1 MSPTLQPQN
10 NGPLKVSGAF
20 DLVSAEGSVTRK
32 NGDVWLCRSGQ
43 SASKPFCD
51 SSHKRIGFS
60 DPAHVPGDYQSKAV
74 EVVEPGAALK
84 VSFKPNGPVRC
95 VGEMH
100 VLDANAAPAWSG
112 AQASF
117 CRCGASN
124 NKPFCD
130 GTHREIGFEA
140 A

>member
-1 MSPTLQPQN
+1 MSPTLQPQI
-10 NGPLKVSGAF
+10 NGPLKVSGEI
-20 DLVSAEGSVTRK
+20 DLLSADGKLTRK
-32 NGDVWLCRSGQ
+32 TGDVWLCRCGH
-43 SASKPFCD
+43 SANKPYCD

-60 DPAHVPGDYQSKAV
+60 DAARVCAEYQSKAV
-74 EVVEPGAALK
+74 EAVEPGAALK

-95 VGEMH
+95 VGEMR
-100 VLDANAAPAWSG
+100 VLDASAAPAWSG

-117 CRCGASN
+117 CRCGASK